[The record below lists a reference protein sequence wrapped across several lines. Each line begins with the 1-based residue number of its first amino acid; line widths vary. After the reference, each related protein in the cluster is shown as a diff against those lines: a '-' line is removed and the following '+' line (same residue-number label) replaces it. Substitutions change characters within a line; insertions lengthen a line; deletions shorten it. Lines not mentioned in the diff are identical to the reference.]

1 MREEEG
7 PPSSRSEPSRTLVD
21 EYSLLAVILRRRPE
35 PRSPLPRSAGTPA
48 TVEEETTAAER
59 MAGRRDRKRKVKGSR
74 AMTEVIM
81 AAAKAM
87 GEEGAMWS
95 GGGSEKRKAE
105 WWREREK
112 RRNG

>member
-1 MREEEG
+1 
-7 PPSSRSEPSRTLVD
+7 
-21 EYSLLAVILRRRPE
+21 
-35 PRSPLPRSAGTPA
+35 
-48 TVEEETTAAER
+48 

-81 AAAKAM
+81 AVAKAM